1 MFKAMFLNKRFD
13 VKAVPGFQGMAL
25 LTFLCLY
32 APIIIVI
39 MYSFNSSPS
48 LGVFESFSLKWY
60 IMAWNNIYF
69 PLRTLRTKLSSNES
83 MASFI
88 SKGINSKYTKIELR
102 LLNYK
107 LLLPF

>member
-1 MFKAMFLNKRFD
+1 MFKALLSNKRFD

-25 LTFLCLY
+25 LTFICLY

-60 IMAWNNIYF
+60 LMAWNNEKVQDAAIRS
-69 PLRTLRTKLSSNES
+69 LIL
-83 MASFI
+83 AAVA
-88 SKGINSKYTKIELR
+88 
-102 LLNYK
+102 
-107 LLLPF
+107 LP